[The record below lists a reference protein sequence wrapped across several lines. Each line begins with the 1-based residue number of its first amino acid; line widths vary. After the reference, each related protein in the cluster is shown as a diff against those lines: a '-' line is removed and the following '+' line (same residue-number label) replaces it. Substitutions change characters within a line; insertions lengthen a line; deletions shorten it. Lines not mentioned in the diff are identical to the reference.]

1 MALLEPDMGPSE
13 ANCPL
18 YITAAVAG
26 TAAIAASLGVGWG
39 RSERNQPAE
48 SHARGIT
55 NSDQPQSMHTRMS
68 GEGVMG
74 GWLKVRGLL
83 RYSRTSAGTTDRAA
97 DWHLGQIIFYTSGG
111 PNKTGTPN

>member
-1 MALLEPDMGPSE
+1 MASKQKGLQLKLGAFIFVREIFWRRAFVEMPPNGPTVGAVE
-13 ANCPL
+13 TNCPL

-26 TAAIAASLGVGWG
+26 TAAIAASLGVGCG
-39 RSERNQPAE
+39 RSDLSQPAE

-74 GWLKVRGLL
+74 G
-83 RYSRTSAGTTDRAA
+83 
-97 DWHLGQIIFYTSGG
+97 
-111 PNKTGTPN
+111 